1 MCRLHQFYSL
11 FYFHAF
17 CRFFDEF
24 EPDFCHSKRPRRCF
38 IVNFWLK
45 GNLFDERFIHSAIS
59 SNSSY
64 KYRMNVYE
72 FINKYT
78 KYNNK
83 ISHIMK
89 SVKYLF
95 FDDFWSLISPLHVV
109 LFESNIFAFWSSS
122 NGTSLVSFIV
132 GPRDPRTACFAHRSV
147 RVCAIFF
154 GFYLV
159 DAGFRRFSGFDA
171 LWSEFLGNFVVQF
184 LWILCYIFIAHLMA
198 VLFRHIYYDS
208 QRCVGFTGFIA
219 FSIVMKIGKIETSL
233 ESWSVHYGLGLT
245 RPVCLIADQWSE
257 TITFYAMKNLL
268 AIQNF
273 DHVSHIFAFNNG
285 WLGPQDIWMI
295 SRKIENLFLTF
306 LDY

>member
-1 MCRLHQFYSL
+1 
-11 FYFHAF
+11 
-17 CRFFDEF
+17 
-24 EPDFCHSKRPRRCF
+24 
-38 IVNFWLK
+38 
-45 GNLFDERFIHSAIS
+45 
-59 SNSSY
+59 
-64 KYRMNVYE
+64 MNVLFTVEYRQIGHISIWWMSMNLSTNIPYIPNIPNIPN
-72 FINKYT
+72 INY
-78 KYNNK
+78 YYNK

-95 FDDFWSLISPLHVV
+95 FDDFWSLISPLNVV

-132 GPRDPRTACFAHRSV
+132 GPRDPRTAWFAHRSV

-184 LWILCYIFIAHLMA
+184 LWILCYVFIAHLMA

-219 FSIVMKIGKIETSL
+219 LFVVMKIGKIETGL
-233 ESWSVHYGLGLT
+233 ESWSVHMDRSLRSGPDQTGLSDRRSVIGDHHILCHEKFACN
-245 RPVCLIADQWSE
+245 PKFWSRE
-257 TITFYAMKNLL
+257 PHFCI
-268 AIQNF
+268 
-273 DHVSHIFAFNNG
+273 
-285 WLGPQDIWMI
+285 
-295 SRKIENLFLTF
+295 
-306 LDY
+306 